1 MGNVKSRRF
10 GIAMKWFLGT
20 FVVILTVLS
29 ALVVLVVFA
38 VRNSYYSTVESVLKS
53 YMRTQPV
60 RTILASRNDDARFN
74 EAAASFTEN
83 FSSADMTEVWVIDRY
98 GSVVASTSGF
108 IVRGENMPDYN
119 AALTSGSLGKWTG
132 RNSGG
137 EKIMAI
143 TSMLPYTGD
152 TSGGAIRYMVSM
164 EAIDSQINR
173 IALMLVFL
181 LFAVMLLVAVSGI
194 FFIRSIVIPVRK
206 INESAQKLAS
216 GDYRTEIDLRHGNDE
231 LGDLVDAFNSMAR
244 AVGAADRMKND
255 FISTVSHELRTP
267 LTAIKGWAETI
278 RSSGGDREVV
288 QRGMEVINDESE
300 RLEVMVEDLLD
311 FSRMESGRMQLR
323 LSDIDGIAELDECIL
338 AMSDRAKKEGVTLIT
353 EESELPAPIRGDAVR
368 VRQVFM
374 NIIDNAFKY
383 TESGG
388 SLTVTAK
395 VGGDSL
401 TVSFADTGVGIPEN
415 YLPHV
420 KEKFFKANM
429 SAGGAGI
436 GLAVCDEICR
446 LHGGKLDIQSV
457 YGSGTTVTV
466 TLPLKKQ
473 N

>member
-1 MGNVKSRRF
+1 MGDVKPRRF

-20 FVVILTVLS
+20 FVVIFAVLS

-38 VRNSYYSTVESVLKS
+38 VKNSYYSTVESVLKS
-53 YMRTQPV
+53 YMRTQSV
-60 RTILASRNDDARFN
+60 RNVFASRADDAGFN

-83 FSSADMTEVWVIDRY
+83 FSSADMAEVWIIDRY

-108 IVRGENMPDYN
+108 IVRGESMPDYS
-119 AALTSGSLGKWTG
+119 AALASGSLGKWTG

-137 EKIMAI
+137 EKVMAV

-152 TSGGAIRYMVSM
+152 TSGGAIRYIVSM
-164 EAIDSQINR
+164 EEIDAQINR
-173 IALMLVFL
+173 IVVMLVL
-181 LFAVMLLVAVSGI
+181 LLAAVMLLVAVSGI

-206 INESAQKLAS
+206 INESADLLAS
-216 GDYRTEIDLRHGNDE
+216 GDYKTEIDLRHGNDE

-278 RSSGGDREVV
+278 RSSGGDPEVV
-288 QRGMEVINDESE
+288 ERGIEVIGDESE
-300 RLEVMVEDLLD
+300 RLGVMVEDLLD

-338 AMSDRAKKEGVTLIT
+338 AMSDRAKKEGVALLT

-368 VRQVFM
+368 IRQVFM
-374 NIIDNAFKY
+374 NVIDNAFKY

-388 SLTVTAK
+388 SLTVTAR
-395 VGGDSL
+395 VADGEL
-401 TVSFADTGVGIPEN
+401 AVSFADTGVGIPES

-446 LHGGKLDIQSV
+446 LHSGSLDIESV
-457 YGSGTTVTV
+457 YGAGTTVTV
-466 TLPLKKQ
+466 TLPLMKQ
-473 N
+473 Q